1 MSNLDQQYE
10 REELEELLREEFN
23 PDLFYKALNNALEQL
38 ENYQEV
44 EAA

>member
-1 MSNLDQQYE
+1 MSNLDQEYD
-10 REELEELLREEFN
+10 REELNELLQEEFN
-23 PDLFYKALNNALEQL
+23 PDLFYQALNNALAQL

>member
-10 REELEELLREEFN
+10 REELEELLQEEFN